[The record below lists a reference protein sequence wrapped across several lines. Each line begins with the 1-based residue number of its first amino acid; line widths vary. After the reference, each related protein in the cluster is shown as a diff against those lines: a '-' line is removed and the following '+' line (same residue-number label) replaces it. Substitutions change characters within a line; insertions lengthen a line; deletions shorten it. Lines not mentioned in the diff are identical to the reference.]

1 MTAPSRQDV
10 DAMANILKA
19 LSGDTS
25 GLKSQPTTSAPTSG
39 SPIDLSPGVSS
50 ADVKAMEGILKN
62 FYGASQSVAKKVVST
77 INESTKI
84 DNGVAIGVFSIEKND
99 KDLYDIRDM
108 RSQDTLFEGLRLYET
123 AYLLATYLNE
133 GKKINS
139 AEITKIISSNAIF
152 ETYYYDAITH
162 KQSYNAAKKR
172 GNTTKMD
179 IAEARFDRAKSE
191 AQAAH
196 KQIKSLYENKR

>member
-10 DAMANILKA
+10 NAMANILKA
-19 LSGDTS
+19 LNGDTS
-25 GLKSQPTTSAPTSG
+25 GMKSQPSSVSSG
-39 SPIDLSPGVSS
+39 SPLDLTPGVTSD
-50 ADVKAMEGILKN
+50 DVKAMENILKN
-62 FYGASQSVAKKVVST
+62 FYGASNNVAKKVVST

-84 DNGVAIGVFSIEKND
+84 NNGVAIGVFSIEKNT

-123 AYLLATYLNE
+123 AYLLANYLNE

-139 AEITKIISSNAIF
+139 AEITKIISSNAVF
-152 ETYYYDAITH
+152 ETYYYDAISH
-162 KQSYNAAKKR
+162 KRSYNAAKKR
-172 GNTTKMD
+172 NDSTKMD

-191 AQAAH
+191 AQAARM
-196 KQIKSLYENKR
+196 QIKALYENKR

>member
-19 LSGDTS
+19 LNGDTS
-25 GLKSQPTTSAPTSG
+25 GVKAQPQSSTTGPN
-39 SPIDLSPGVSS
+39 IDLTPGVSPT
-50 ADVKAMEGILKN
+50 DVKAMENILKS
-62 FYGASQSVAKKVVST
+62 FYSASENVAKKVATT

-84 DNGVAIGVFSIEKND
+84 ENGVSVGIYNIEKNE
-99 KDLYDIRDM
+99 KELYDIRDT

-123 AYLLATYLNE
+123 AYLLTNYLNE

-139 AEITKIISSNAIF
+139 AEITKVISSNAVF
-152 ETYYYDAITH
+152 ETYYYDAISH
-162 KQSYNAAKKR
+162 KRSYNSAKKR
-172 GNTTKMD
+172 GDFTKMD

-191 AQAAH
+191 AQSAH
-196 KQIKSLYENKR
+196 NQIKSLYESKR

>member
-10 DAMANILKA
+10 NAMANILKA
-19 LSGDTS
+19 LNGDTS
-25 GLKSQPTTSAPTSG
+25 GLKSQPTSVSSG
-39 SPIDLSPGVSS
+39 SSIELTPGVSS
-50 ADVKAMEGILKN
+50 DDVKAMEGILKN
-62 FYGASQSVAKKVVST
+62 FYGASDNVSKKVVST

-84 DNGVAIGVFSIEKND
+84 DNGVAIGMFSIEKND
-99 KDLYDIRDM
+99 KDFYDIRDM

-123 AYLLATYLNE
+123 AYLLAKYLNE

-139 AEITKIISSNAIF
+139 SEITKIISSNAVF
-152 ETYYYDAITH
+152 ETYYYDAISH
-162 KQSYNAAKKR
+162 RQSYNAAKKR

-191 AQAAH
+191 AQAARM
-196 KQIKSLYENKR
+196 QIKALYENKR

>member
-10 DAMANILKA
+10 NAMANILKA
-19 LSGDTS
+19 LNGDTS
-25 GLKSQPTTSAPTSG
+25 GLKSQPTSVSSG
-39 SPIDLSPGVSS
+39 SSIELTPGVSS
-50 ADVKAMEGILKN
+50 DDVKAMEGILKN
-62 FYGASQSVAKKVVST
+62 FYGASDNVSKKVVST

-84 DNGVAIGVFSIEKND
+84 DNGVAIGMFSIEKND
-99 KDLYDIRDM
+99 KDFYDIRDM

-123 AYLLATYLNE
+123 AYLLAKYLNE

-139 AEITKIISSNAIF
+139 SEITKIISSNAVF
-152 ETYYYDAITH
+152 ETYYYDAISH

-191 AQAAH
+191 AQAARM
-196 KQIKSLYENKR
+196 QIKALYENKR